1 MAEQKRIYE
10 RLIALVFLGVIV
22 FSYPV
27 LGLFS
32 KKIFFCGV
40 PLLYI
45 YIFSLWFFFIM
56 LLALVLR
63 KRSSPISKPDPGP

>member
-10 RLIALVFLGVIV
+10 RLIALVFFGFIV
-22 FSYPV
+22 FNYPV

-45 YIFSLWFFFIM
+45 YIFSLWGFFIM
-56 LLALVLR
+56 VLAFVMR
-63 KRSSPISKPDPGP
+63 KRSSSISKPDSGS